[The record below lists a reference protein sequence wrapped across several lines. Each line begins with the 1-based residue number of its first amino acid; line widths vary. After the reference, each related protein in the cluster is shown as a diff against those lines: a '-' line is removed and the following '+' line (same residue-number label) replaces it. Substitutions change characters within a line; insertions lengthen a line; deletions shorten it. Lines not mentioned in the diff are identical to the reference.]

1 MRQERKAEAGVAV
14 VETAVVLSLLFIIL
28 FGVMEFA
35 TLFFNRAVIINASR
49 EGARF
54 GSLFDLDTAT
64 GYVTAPKTDAEIIQ
78 KVDDYSAGHLI
89 SFSPSSG
96 SVPTVSVSP
105 IWATRETNGNGGPLR
120 VTVSYDFSFLLLPN
134 LASEMVGGT
143 TLSAETFMRM
153 E

>member
-78 KVDDYSAGHLI
+78 KVNDYSAGHLI

>member
-1 MRQERKAEAGVAV
+1 MRQERKTETGVAV
-14 VETAVVLSLLFIIL
+14 VETAVILSLLFLIL

-35 TLFFNRAVIINASR
+35 PLFFNRAVIINASR

-54 GSLFDLDTAT
+54 GAMFDLDTT
-64 GYVTAPKTDAEIIQ
+64 NGYVYAPRTDAEIIQ
-78 KVDDYSAGHLI
+78 RVNDYSAGHLI

-105 IWATRETNGNGGPLR
+105 NWATRQANGNGGPLR
-120 VTVSYDFSFLLLPN
+120 VTVSYQFSFLVLPN
-134 LASEMVGGT
+134 LASTMVSGT
-143 TLSAETFMRM
+143 TLTAETFMRM

>member
-1 MRQERKAEAGVAV
+1 MRQERKPETGLAV
-14 VETAVVLSLLFIIL
+14 VETAVALSLLFLIL

-54 GSLFDLDTAT
+54 GSMFDLDTAN
-64 GYVTAPKTDAEIIQ
+64 GYEGSPKTDAEIIQ
-78 KVDDYSAGHLI
+78 KAKDYSAGHLI

-96 SVPTVSVSP
+96 IPTVEVSP
-105 IWATRETNGNGGPLR
+105 TWATRQANGNGGPLR
-120 VTVSYDFSFLLLPN
+120 VTVSYQFNFLLLPN
-134 LASEMVGGT
+134 LASEMVEGT
-143 TLSAETFMRM
+143 TLTAETLMRM

>member
-1 MRQERKAEAGVAV
+1 MRQERKPETGVAV
-14 VETAVVLSLLFIIL
+14 VETAVVLSLLFLIL

-54 GSLFDLDTAT
+54 GAMFDLDTAN
-64 GYVTAPKTDAEIIQ
+64 GYVGAPKTDAEIIQ
-78 KVDDYSAGHLI
+78 KAKDYSAGHLI

-105 IWATRETNGNGGPLR
+105 NWATRQANGNGGPLR
-120 VTVSYDFSFLLLPN
+120 VTVSYPFSFLLLPN
-134 LASEMVGGT
+134 LATTLVSGT
-143 TLSAETFMRM
+143 TLTAETFMRM

>member
-78 KVDDYSAGHLI
+78 KVNDYSAGHLI

-105 IWATRETNGNGGPLR
+105 TGVPPVSWTPNPLGEWRTRCQEQDELIHP
-120 VTVSYDFSFLLLPN
+120 SF
-134 LASEMVGGT
+134 AS
-143 TLSAETFMRM
+143 R
-153 E
+153 

>member
-1 MRQERKAEAGVAV
+1 MRQERKPEAGLAV
-14 VETAVVLSLLFIIL
+14 VETAFALSLLFLIL

-49 EGARF
+49 EGARL
-54 GSLFDLDTAT
+54 GAMFDLDTT
-64 GYVTAPKTDAEIIQ
+64 NGYSGAPKTDAEIIQ
-78 KVDDYSAGHLI
+78 RVERYSAGHLI

-105 IWATRETNGNGGPLR
+105 NWATRQANGNGGPLR
-120 VTVSYDFSFLLLPN
+120 VTVSYPFSFLLLPN
-134 LASEMVGGT
+134 LATTLVSGT
-143 TLSAETFMRM
+143 TLTAETFMRM

>member
-78 KVDDYSAGHLI
+78 KVNDYSAGHLI

-105 IWATRETNGNGGPLR
+105 TWTTRETNGNGGPLR
-120 VTVSYDFSFLLLPN
+120 VAVSYDFSFLLLPN